1 MQNENIEKDKLSK
14 ISEIFDSNIDKTSIK
29 FNEDIEQLYNK
40 EENFHIFLKN
50 FGNLEDNNINI
61 FNDINHILYE
71 SEIKNVEHSKKII
84 ENIETMV
91 RYNYDIKNIDNFN
104 FKDYSFFI
112 IQDKI
117 IKRKKDLKFIKNLNF
132 KSVKEN
138 EYKKGVIEYLNLK
151 SLLDNID
158 NINENFLDIIEKK
171 IIKKKKENPVFSLIT
186 ENDNE
191 IQEIFNKNNVVDKL
205 KLIESYLKINKN
217 PDINLIKTFL
227 NDIAKLIKNKYNVD
241 NETIKKFNNIVEQLN
256 LKNEFKT
263 TSYEE
268 DTYMEMQYNI
278 QRKKED

>member
-171 IIKKKKENPVFSLIT
+171 IIKKKKENPIFSLIT

-191 IQEIFNKNNVVDKL
+191 IQEIFNKNNVGDKL
-205 KLIESYLKINKN
+205 KLIESYLKINKK

-241 NETIKKFNNIVEQLN
+241 NEIIKKFNNIVEQLN